1 MAGASRS
8 NPMVDGKGWSSGMA
22 QTRTDEQLLKDFGA
36 GQREALGVLALRYE
50 RLLLGLARGILSG
63 REDLARDVVQDS
75 WVRVIRAAKDFQGR
89 SSVRTWL
96 YRIVVNRAIDARA
109 RRMTPVV
116 VNRPAGAN
124 DGGLE
129 RAEQGDRLREELDR
143 LPGDTRLI
151 LILCYH
157 EGLTL
162 EQGAEVLAIPVGTL
176 KSRLHAALKV
186 LRERLGTEAA
196 V

>member
-1 MAGASRS
+1 M
-8 NPMVDGKGWSSGMA
+8 D

-36 GQREALGVLALRYE
+36 GQREALGVLASRYE

-75 WVRVIRAAKDFQGR
+75 WVRVIRAAKDFRGR
-89 SSVRTWL
+89 SSVRTWF

-109 RRMTPVV
+109 RRTTPVV
-116 VNRPAGAN
+116 VNSPAGAN

-162 EQGAEVLAIPVGTL
+162 EQSAEVLAIPVGTL